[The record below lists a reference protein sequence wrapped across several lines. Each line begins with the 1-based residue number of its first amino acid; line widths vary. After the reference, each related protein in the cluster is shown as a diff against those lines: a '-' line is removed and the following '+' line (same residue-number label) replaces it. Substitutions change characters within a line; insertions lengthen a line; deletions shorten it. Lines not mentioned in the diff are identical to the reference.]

1 MSGDLTVGIEGSNTL
16 PAEPLS
22 ASLSL
27 SDLDVS
33 PMVSGTLP
41 AADSEGDMLSYR
53 FEHANESGDI
63 PGKYGS
69 LHFDEATHAYQYT
82 LDMSEASLHDM
93 ALAGRTGKTLKE
105 AFDYKLADQWHP
117 DGVNATFETA

>member
-1 MSGDLTVGIEGSNTL
+1 MGSFTLTGTINANGQYDWSYRFEASDEAKGEVASGTTQNVNVQIQVSDGLESAMSGDLTVGIEGSNTL

-53 FEHANESGDI
+53 
-63 PGKYGS
+63 
-69 LHFDEATHAYQYT
+69 
-82 LDMSEASLHDM
+82 
-93 ALAGRTGKTLKE
+93 
-105 AFDYKLADQWHP
+105 
-117 DGVNATFETA
+117 V